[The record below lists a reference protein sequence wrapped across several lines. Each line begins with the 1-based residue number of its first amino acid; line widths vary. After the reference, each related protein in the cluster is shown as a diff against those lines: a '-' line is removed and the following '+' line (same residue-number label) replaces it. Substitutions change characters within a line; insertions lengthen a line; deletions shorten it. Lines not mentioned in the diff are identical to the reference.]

1 MEQNTNSANDKSKLL
16 KQLVQ
21 DVEQL
26 KPQLKT
32 QNERAEKMFAW
43 LNTNFPLALEEVRT
57 FLAQALFP
65 VQTKIVQLEQKQQD
79 LNNLLKTAVGNN
91 GEIIKQLFDERAAE
105 TTLTQDEAAKSREET
120 LWNVF
125 KNKMDA
131 ITSNFNDWEE
141 DMNNEKDN
149 IGKEINLMKTELE
162 KLQQERLLAEESK
175 KKLLERYNALEKES
189 REKPVREAEHVKSL
203 LSELERERDDFIQS
217 GIRVEQEYDLVV
229 RHIQDEKIR
238 IEAKQDLNQEKTK
251 IEFYQRQLDY
261 QKQQIG
267 LSELRLEMREQRR
280 GLLDERRNLEKE
292 ISLMRNKELEER
304 KKIEQDFARKSKE
317 LEEQKAIFQ
326 EENAR
331 RKRIL
336 DQQDQDLKALE
347 DKIHNLKMAE
357 IISRTERD
365 TFNSRLQPKGPITVQ
380 NKESS
385 KPSPPIGNR
394 VAVSSWL
401 NENGFSS
408 YIDRFFACGYER
420 LQEVSMLDETDLDLL
435 EIKSAQH
442 REQLLRASVR
452 LRESLQGKV

>member
-189 REKPVREAEHVKSL
+189 REKPVREAEHVK
-203 LSELERERDDFIQS
+203 
-217 GIRVEQEYDLVV
+217 
-229 RHIQDEKIR
+229 
-238 IEAKQDLNQEKTK
+238 
-251 IEFYQRQLDY
+251 
-261 QKQQIG
+261 
-267 LSELRLEMREQRR
+267 R
-280 GLLDERRNLEKE
+280 GLLMTIHEVYYQNWREKE
-292 ISLMRNKELEER
+292 M
-304 KKIEQDFARKSKE
+304 
-317 LEEQKAIFQ
+317 
-326 EENAR
+326 
-331 RKRIL
+331 IL
-336 DQQDQDLKALE
+336 
-347 DKIHNLKMAE
+347 
-357 IISRTERD
+357 
-365 TFNSRLQPKGPITVQ
+365 F
-380 NKESS
+380 
-385 KPSPPIGNR
+385 NR
-394 VAVSSWL
+394 VF
-401 NENGFSS
+401 E
-408 YIDRFFACGYER
+408 
-420 LQEVSMLDETDLDLL
+420 
-435 EIKSAQH
+435 
-442 REQLLRASVR
+442 
-452 LRESLQGKV
+452 